1 MLQWEK
7 NFVCAINSK
16 PQKIGLLAPFVGSP
30 EVEKCEKSQK
40 TKLLQKPG
48 AFWINPELCELAGG
62 PSIEKIETFKKVKRF
77 KQIEK
82 SNQNSRGW
90 NLTF

>member
-30 EVEKCEKSQK
+30 EVEKCEKSKKK
-40 TKLLQKPG
+40 TKLLQNSD
-48 AFWINPELCELAGG
+48 AF
-62 PSIEKIETFKKVKRF
+62 
-77 KQIEK
+77 
-82 SNQNSRGW
+82 
-90 NLTF
+90 